1 MLTNAR
7 RRPWL
12 TGRPGVLSDRGAL
25 AAGAI
30 LDVRPLRVP
39 AVILGVV
46 LAWVASLG
54 PAVLLARAR
63 RRHSLASRGGS
74 PSYSVRVPIGLVPA
88 ALRIVAES
96 DRSFWS
102 VRRGVWVVT
111 RGGHIQGT
119 FGAAGGWVPC
129 GQGNRW

>member
-54 PAVLLARAR
+54 PAALPARAR

-74 PSYSVRVPIGLVPA
+74 PSYVVRMPIGLVPA
-88 ALRIVAES
+88 GLRIVGEF

-102 VRRGVWVVT
+102 VRRGAW
-111 RGGHIQGT
+111 
-119 FGAAGGWVPC
+119 W
-129 GQGNRW
+129 